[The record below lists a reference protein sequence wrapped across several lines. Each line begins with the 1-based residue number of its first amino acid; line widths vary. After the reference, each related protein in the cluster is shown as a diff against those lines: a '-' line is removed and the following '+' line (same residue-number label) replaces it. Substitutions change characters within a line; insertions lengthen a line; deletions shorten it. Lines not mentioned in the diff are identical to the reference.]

1 MVICPHQ
8 SREPH
13 SSVKQHHVSF
23 IASIDFFLAPLV
35 EVRKVQILCP
45 ERPGG
50 NIVLDLKKKTDKSG
64 NFKVDKEYV
73 LKEGSLNC
81 MELTLQ
87 VHNDIVYGLKFAV
100 FLKKMGMNV
109 H

>member
-1 MVICPHQ
+1 MICPHQ

-13 SSVKQHHVSF
+13 SSVKQHRVSLSHQLISF
-23 IASIDFFLAPLV
+23 VAPLV